1 MASSQPEGELQQPS
15 PVLESPPRDLPPLA
29 NVPALP
35 VTPQG
40 AGRQEVPVK
49 HAARSCCCCFPPA
62 QTKADVA
69 SMCRTNALET
79 TMGSPRDKQRF
90 EAREAN
96 REIWEPVCNLLWT
109 ADGDRWS
116 TFTRL
121 LVFLHAVALVNGA
134 FNLYALLQ
142 MWEHRLLFGVMIP
155 IVAFSWFIL
164 YASLKAARRDG
175 YFVRMCSFLPATDDQ
190 IAACRKFAR
199 CLVACCTAYIIVWA
213 VMVGV
218 AITGLSDFDIKLK
231 LNQYGGHGGTW
242 VGVTNLC
249 LDITSGVAFMLPLLL
264 FLYLLRTSSSVAIV
278 AAQYVVSEIDRA
290 DQDVE
295 TDVSEALRCRIGPWV
310 QTLVEEMLMPLSKCW
325 SLAVA
330 VNVLSLVGIAFV
342 SLTTLIDVNT
352 PKQAYYEALGSVI
365 FAPLCACL
373 IVYSP
378 AKVTTVCE
386 DIRYAL
392 NELRTAGVG
401 TGEGMVHSDT
411 DANIRVIE
419 TWLSQLNRNQ
429 GPGFLLFGKVVN
441 KRLVLTFASK
451 VAGYVVVVVQALQ
464 QLQPQQG
471 PVAAVDEQLGIGTY
485 TMTITAQGT
494 TIVGPTN

>member
-1 MASSQPEGELQQPS
+1 
-15 PVLESPPRDLPPLA
+15 
-29 NVPALP
+29 
-35 VTPQG
+35 
-40 AGRQEVPVK
+40 
-49 HAARSCCCCFPPA
+49 
-62 QTKADVA
+62 
-69 SMCRTNALET
+69 
-79 TMGSPRDKQRF
+79 
-90 EAREAN
+90 
-96 REIWEPVCNLLWT
+96 
-109 ADGDRWS
+109 
-116 TFTRL
+116 
-121 LVFLHAVALVNGA
+121 
-134 FNLYALLQ
+134 
-142 MWEHRLLFGVMIP
+142 
-155 IVAFSWFIL
+155 
-164 YASLKAARRDG
+164 
-175 YFVRMCSFLPATDDQ
+175 
-190 IAACRKFAR
+190 
-199 CLVACCTAYIIVWA
+199 
-213 VMVGV
+213 
-218 AITGLSDFDIKLK
+218 
-231 LNQYGGHGGTW
+231 
-242 VGVTNLC
+242 
-249 LDITSGVAFMLPLLL
+249 
-264 FLYLLRTSSSVAIV
+264 
-278 AAQYVVSEIDRA
+278 
-290 DQDVE
+290 
-295 TDVSEALRCRIGPWV
+295 
-310 QTLVEEMLMPLSKCW
+310 MLMPLSKCW

-342 SLTTLIDVNT
+342 SLPTLIDVNT
-352 PKQAYYEALGSVI
+352 PKKAYYEALASVI

-411 DANIRVIE
+411 DANICVIE